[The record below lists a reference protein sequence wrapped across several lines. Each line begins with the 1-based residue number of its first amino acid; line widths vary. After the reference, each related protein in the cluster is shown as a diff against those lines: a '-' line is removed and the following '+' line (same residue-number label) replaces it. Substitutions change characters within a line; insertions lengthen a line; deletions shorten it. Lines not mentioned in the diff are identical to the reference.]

1 MKKHDGSLLTES
13 KEIAREFKDMF
24 EKLLNQSNENNTVL
38 QYSTVE
44 QLLEKPSEE
53 EVKIGLDMLRHG
65 KAPGDDEI
73 VSECLK
79 KGGQGLL
86 NQLHKL
92 MNTIWEQEEIPE
104 AWRISIICPI
114 HKRRHHGV

>member
-1 MKKHDGSLLTES
+1 
-13 KEIAREFKDMF
+13 
-24 EKLLNQSNENNTVL
+24 
-38 QYSTVE
+38 
-44 QLLEKPSEE
+44 
-53 EVKIGLDMLRHG
+53 VKIKLDMLKNG

-92 MNTIWEQEEIPE
+92 MNTIWKQDEIPE
-104 AWRISIICPI
+104 ALRISIICPI
-114 HKRRHHGV
+114 HKKGDIMECEIYREISLLITSKK